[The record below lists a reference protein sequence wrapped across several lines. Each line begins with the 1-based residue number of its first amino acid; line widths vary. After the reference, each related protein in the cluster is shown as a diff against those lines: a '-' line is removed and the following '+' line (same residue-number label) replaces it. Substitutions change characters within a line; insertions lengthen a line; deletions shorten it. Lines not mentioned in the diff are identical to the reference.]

1 MPKSQDFHFAS
12 DNNVLPFFVTDS
24 DRLSGQTSSTMA
36 DTMDIDMDI
45 DMLPDPET
53 AEQLA
58 DFEAKRELEVCAP
71 KSTQY
76 TARARFD

>member
-1 MPKSQDFHFAS
+1 M
-12 DNNVLPFFVTDS
+12 PFFITDT
-24 DRLSGQTSSTMA
+24 DRLSGQPSSTMA

-45 DMLPDPET
+45 DILPDPET

-71 KSTQY
+71 EITQY